1 LLRAGIRRLL
11 GKRLREEALRH
22 ENLERRRAEWL
33 EAMATAPVAPVPDL
47 ANAQHY
53 EVPAEFYRIALGAQ
67 LKYSSAYFPPG
78 VTSLDQAEEAM
89 LRLTAERA
97 QLADCQ
103 RVLELGCGWGSLS
116 LWMAREF
123 PRSTFVSV
131 SNSNSQREFIEARA
145 KERGI
150 SNLTVITA
158 DMNHLDLPPKSFDRV
173 VSVEMFEHMRNWSAL
188 LGRVRR
194 WLEDDGRVFIHVFA
208 HRLFAYPFE
217 THADDDWMGRH
228 FFSGGMMPSLVVRR
242 GHVDASRGTCVVVDD
257 RETGVVA
264 AARSARGVFVVRTL
278 GTSRGAANNVATAQI
293 RGRHALQNLTERACP
308 TQQPGSGIAPPSSTS
323 HRSAWVHRALLWR
336 WLFIPGRRPRRYIGR
351 GNAVPQTSDFILV
364 VDLSSV

>member
-1 LLRAGIRRLL
+1 MSFSIELAERGLVPDVLLRAGIRRLL

-97 QLADCQ
+97 QLADGQ

-228 FFSGGMMPSLVVRR
+228 FFSGGMMPSLDLFHRVSAPFVVERQHEVSGVHYAKTAEAWLR
-242 GHVDASRGTCVVVDD
+242 NVDANVD
-257 RETGVVA
+257 RVEA
-264 AARSARGVFVVRTL
+264 LFARDL
-278 GTSRGAANNVATAQI
+278 GPGQAKVQV
-293 RGRHALQNLTERACP
+293 ERWRIFFLACAELFGFEGGE
-308 TQQPGSGIAPPSSTS
+308 QWLVSHYLLAP
-323 HRSAWVHRALLWR
+323 RAV
-336 WLFIPGRRPRRYIGR
+336 GD
-351 GNAVPQTSDFILV
+351 AS
-364 VDLSSV
+364 